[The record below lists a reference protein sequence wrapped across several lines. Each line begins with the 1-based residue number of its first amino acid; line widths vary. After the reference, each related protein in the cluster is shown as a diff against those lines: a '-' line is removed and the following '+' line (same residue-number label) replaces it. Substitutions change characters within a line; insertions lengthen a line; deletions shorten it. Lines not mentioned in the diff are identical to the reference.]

1 MSVISSF
8 KLLKSLLMKLPVG
21 VNCDTNDIKRTVH
34 KQNCNFCRNGLKKPI
49 EPPLQEVTSTKCCLT
64 IENKT
69 YEKVKEQNYQNH
81 IQSIFKRQ
89 SYKPDICLQLH
100 FVSTYLFLSN
110 KSAKIN
116 MILKIHVQGTLV
128 KSSRTK

>member
-1 MSVISSF
+1 
-8 KLLKSLLMKLPVG
+8 MKLPVG

-69 YEKVKEQNYQNH
+69 YEKVNEQKYQNYIKKN
-81 IQSIFKRQ
+81 I
-89 SYKPDICLQLH
+89 
-100 FVSTYLFLSN
+100 
-110 KSAKIN
+110 
-116 MILKIHVQGTLV
+116 
-128 KSSRTK
+128 